1 MPSVDI
7 RKNAYWDSLFDTSA
21 VSARDY
27 AKRAKK
33 SRALRNLN
41 FNEESPQM
49 DRPQIDRDFALYWPY
64 SYLLL
69 YIFHF
74 LLTTFSF
81 DNFNFLFLFLLF
93 D

>member
-1 MPSVDI
+1 MPSEDI

-49 DRPQIDRDFALYWPY
+49 DRPQIDRGFAFHWPY

-81 DNFNFLFLFLLF
+81 DNFNFLFFFLLF